1 MNDHPQ
7 GEKDH
12 GEGHGHGKEITVIV
26 NGREKRV
33 TKGELSF
40 DEVVAL
46 ADGLPTGPNV
56 LYTITYRK
64 GDGHKPEG
72 SLVQG
77 GTVKVKNGTIFNVSP
92 TDKS

>member
-7 GEKDH
+7 DEKD
-12 GEGHGHGKEITVIV
+12 GGQGHGKEITIIV
-26 NGREKRV
+26 NGREKQLP
-33 TKGELSF
+33 KGELSF

-46 ADGLPTGPNV
+46 ADGLPSGPNI

-64 GDGHKPEG
+64 GNDHKPEG
-72 SLVQG
+72 SLLQG
-77 GTVKVKNGTIFNVSP
+77 GTVKVKNGTIFNVSA